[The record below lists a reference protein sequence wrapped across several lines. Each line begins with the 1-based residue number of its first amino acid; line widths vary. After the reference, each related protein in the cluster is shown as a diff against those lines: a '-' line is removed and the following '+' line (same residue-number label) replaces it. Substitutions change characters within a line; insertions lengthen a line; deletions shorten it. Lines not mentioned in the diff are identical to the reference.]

1 MDELETENQT
11 KARALAT
18 QLFTD
23 LFAAEPGKV
32 FTQSHTFNGEVY
44 HGFYYEIGC
53 QLLKANPELL
63 VEKARTDI
71 EYFKMLSEALAH
83 SLMNNLDIPQSA
95 KTFMADYLLNP
106 KIKPPMKSGRPG
118 NDDFNKTLR
127 LALCALKDA
136 GIPPSR
142 NDVFKD
148 GFSPNGTDIIIKI
161 LKDLGQLGEHYQTNL
176 QRRYYREMKKF
187 NSKTDR

>member
-1 MDELETENQT
+1 MDEPGNKKQAE
-11 KARALAT
+11 ARAY
-18 QLFTD
+18 QLFET

-32 FTQSHTFNGEVY
+32 FTESHTFNGDIY
-44 HGFYYEIGC
+44 HGFDDEIGL
-53 QLLKANPELL
+53 QILRAEPDLL

-142 NDVFKD
+142 NDSFYLGGDKIGV
-148 GFSPNGTDIIIKI
+148 DIIVEI
-161 LKDLGQLGEHYQTNL
+161 LEDLGRLGDYHQNNL
-176 QRRYYREMKKF
+176 QRRYYREIKKF
-187 NSKTDR
+187 RSKTDI